1 MCRLLDIQLISIDKL
16 KEAYYNPFLQAM
28 MKKNAKHGGSGSTIM
43 ACDQMGRICYAM
55 EFDPVYTDAS
65 ARRYRETC
73 GGTIKPIRGGKEI
86 PYDLR

>member
-1 MCRLLDIQLISIDKL
+1 
-16 KEAYYNPFLQAM
+16 
-28 MKKNAKHGGSGSTIM
+28 
-43 ACDQMGRICYAM
+43 M

-73 GGTIKPIRGGKEI
+73 GGTIKLIRGGKEI